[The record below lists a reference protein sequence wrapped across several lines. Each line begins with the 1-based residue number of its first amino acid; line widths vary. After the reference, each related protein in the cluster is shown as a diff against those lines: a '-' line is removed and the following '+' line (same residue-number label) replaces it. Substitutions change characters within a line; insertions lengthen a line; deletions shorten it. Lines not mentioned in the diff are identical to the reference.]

1 MIDTSFIILANR
13 ILAKVKEFIEEKNA
27 MDPDT
32 YILIDKETWEVRL
45 GTAADEDPGEKLPI
59 VEFMQEVN
67 GKIYPDWDLIDT
79 FAASW
84 R

>member
-1 MIDTSFIILANR
+1 MRDTSFIILANR
-13 ILAKVKEFIEEKNA
+13 ILKKVKEFIEEKNE

-32 YILIDKETWEVRL
+32 YILIDGETWEVRL
-45 GTAADEDPGEKLPI
+45 GTAADENPGEKLPI
-59 VEFMQEVN
+59 IEFMQEVG
-67 GKIYPDWDLIDT
+67 GKILPDWDLIDT